1 MNTTFTYDG
10 KFRAAA
16 PLRWLKVFTI
26 SIVIILSIIF
36 FMALQPSYPLP
47 ENLDS
52 SWQYALNEAVARH
65 MIFGRDIVF
74 TCGPL
79 ASVYTKMY
87 HPGTDGIMLLG
98 GALIGAALSFG
109 CLLLAAPK
117 NRFFI
122 VALPILI
129 SEVVI
134 MRDCFFILLPFVVF
148 LLILRVYGT
157 NAGDQIRPKKLA
169 FAGIAIGV
177 CASALLPLIKG
188 SFTLSVLFSGLASLL
203 ILLRF
208 RPLIAVALTSLA
220 AIFAWA
226 AWVAVGQPVDAI
238 LNYFTAQAPIVS
250 GYSEAMSV
258 EGRTSDLVLYLAVSL
273 ILVAVFYRDFARR
286 FGRVGYLATVLF
298 ATTLFVSFKASL
310 VRHDSH
316 ALIAGSTLLFAG
328 YLVAIIASSRISI
341 IVWIVAII
349 GWAYIDHAYT
359 GLGVSFWDPVR
370 SAPAYASKLG
380 QRLVD
385 SFVESYDGVKER
397 LFSPGQLVTAFDE
410 RNAFIRA
417 QDPLPPIEG
426 TVDLYPFDLAT
437 IFAHGLNWAP
447 RPMIQSFSAYNFQL
461 DGLNASHLKSVK
473 APKNIFF
480 EVVSIDGRLPAL
492 EDSGSWLPL
501 LESYQIVGCENARI
515 QLALAA
521 PDHGTA
527 DLRPIADGFPARIGS
542 PVQVPGGEGPVWAKI
557 GLLPTLF
564 GRLCLIAFKTPQIQL
579 TLTLQDGSVVHHRYI
594 PAMGRQGFLLSPYI
608 ASANDFGLLAAG
620 ADGRKVVSMQIDTP
634 DVTMW
639 HRDYSVQFD
648 RLEFGRQDRA
658 REFFS
663 LTAIERRS
671 VSVRAMQ
678 PSN

>member
-1 MNTTFTYDG
+1 MNTAFTHDG
-10 KFRAAA
+10 KFRAAP

-52 SWQYALNEAVARH
+52 SWQYALNEAVVRH

-87 HPGTDGIMLLG
+87 HPGTDRIMLLG

-117 NRFFI
+117 NCFFI
-122 VALPILI
+122 VALPVLI

-157 NAGDQIRPKKLA
+157 NDGDQTRPKKLA
-169 FAGIAIGV
+169 FAGITIGV

-188 SFTLSVLFSGLASLL
+188 SFTLSVLFSGFASLL

-220 AIFAWA
+220 AISAWA
-226 AWVAVGQPVDAI
+226 TWVAVGQPVDAI
-238 LNYFTAQAPIVS
+238 LNYFTAQGPIVS

-258 EGRTSDLVLYLAVSL
+258 EGRSSDLVLYLAVSL
-273 ILVAVFYRDFARR
+273 ILTGVFYRDFARR
-286 FGRVGYLATVLF
+286 FGRMGYLATVLF
-298 ATTLFVSFKASL
+298 AATLFVSFKASL
-310 VRHDSH
+310 VRHDGH
-316 ALIAGSTLLFAG
+316 ALIAGSTLLLAG
-328 YLVAIIASSRISI
+328 YLVAITASSRLSI
-341 IVWIVAII
+341 VVWIVAII
-349 GWAYIDHAYT
+349 GWAYIDHAYA
-359 GLGVSFWDPVR
+359 GLD
-370 SAPAYASKLG
+370 AAKLG
-380 QRLVD
+380 GRLVD
-385 SFVESYDGVKER
+385 AFLKSSDGVKER
-397 LFSPGQLVTAFDE
+397 VLNPGQLVAAFDE
-410 RNAFIRA
+410 RNAFIREH
-417 QDPLPPIEG
+417 DPLPPIEG

-437 IFAHGLNWAP
+437 IFAHGLKWDP
-447 RPMIQSFSAYNFQL
+447 RPVIQSFSAYNFQL

-480 EVVSIDGRLPAL
+480 EVVPIDGRLPAL

-501 LESYQIVGCENARI
+501 LESYRIVGCDNSRI

-527 DLRPIADGFPARIGS
+527 DLRPIADRFPARIGS
-542 PVQVPGGEGPVWAKI
+542 PVQVPGSEGPVWARI

-579 TLTLQDGSVVHHRYI
+579 TLTLQDGSVVHHRFV
-594 PAMGRQGFLLSPYI
+594 PSMGRKGFLLSPYI

-634 DVTMW
+634 DVMMW

-648 RLEFGRQDRA
+648 HLEFSGQDRA
-658 REFFS
+658 REFF
-663 LTAIERRS
+663 R
-671 VSVRAMQ
+671 
-678 PSN
+678 